1 MNVFTYTKLSVE
13 QRTSTLATV
22 IANINDPQKGAT
34 DGVGKATAVRVFGDA
49 RVTGQINDEHGQII
63 GKALWDDIN
72 GIVNNP
78 KRSETGRKRAAKA
91 LELFS
96 QWKKDFHASKQAE
109 VAKVAKPVVEAKP
122 APVAVSYMP
131 NSAQAPAASLADL
144 TAMMMSL
151 TATVNT
157 LVANS

>member
-1 MNVFTYTKLSVE
+1 MELFTYTKITKVQE
-13 QRTSTLATV
+13 TATLETL
-22 IANINDPQKGAT
+22 ISNINDPDKSPT
-34 DGVGKATAVRVFGDA
+34 DGLGKATAVRVFGNA
-49 RVTGQINDEHGQII
+49 RMTGLINDTDGQII

>member
-1 MNVFTYTKLSVE
+1 MELFTYTKITKVQE
-13 QRTSTLATV
+13 TATLETL
-22 IANINDPQKGAT
+22 ISNINDPDKSPT
-34 DGVGKATAVRVFGDA
+34 DGLGKATAVRVFGNA
-49 RVTGQINDEHGQII
+49 RMTGLINDTDGQII

-96 QWKKDFHASKQAE
+96 QWKKDFHASKQVE
-109 VAKVAKPVVEAKP
+109 VAKVAKPVVKAKP
-122 APVAVSYMP
+122 APVAP